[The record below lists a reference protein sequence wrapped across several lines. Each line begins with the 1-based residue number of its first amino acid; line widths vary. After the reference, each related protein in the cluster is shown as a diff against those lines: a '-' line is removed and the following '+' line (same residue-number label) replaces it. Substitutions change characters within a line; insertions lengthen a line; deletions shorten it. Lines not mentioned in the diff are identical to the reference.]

1 MPDIEYRTI
10 EPVELLNMANDLKD
24 EGCRLIQICAS
35 KKDEEYLELDYSFDN
50 DYKFIDIKI
59 VVKRDAEIAS
69 ISSVFKPAFLYENE
83 IESLFGIKVR
93 HMAVDFKG
101 NFYITAKKTPFM
113 DEAKDGEVN
122 G

>member
-10 EPVELLNMANDLKD
+10 EPVELLNMANDLKA
-24 EGCRLIQICAS
+24 EGCRLVQICAS
-35 KKDEEYLELDYSFDN
+35 KKDEAYLELDYSFDN

-59 VVKRDAEIAS
+59 AVKKDEEIVS
-69 ISSVFKPAFLYENE
+69 ISSVFTPAFLYENE

-93 HMAVDFKG
+93 HKAVDFKG
-101 NFYITAKKTPFM
+101 NFYITAKKTPFK
-113 DEAKDGEVN
+113 DETKDGEIN